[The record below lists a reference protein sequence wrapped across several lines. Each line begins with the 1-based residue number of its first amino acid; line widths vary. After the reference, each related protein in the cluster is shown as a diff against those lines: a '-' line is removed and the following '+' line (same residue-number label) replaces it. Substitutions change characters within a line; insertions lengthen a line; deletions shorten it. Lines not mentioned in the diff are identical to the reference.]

1 MKPPRYLIHVY
12 DHGFALDA
20 VPGECGIPTDA
31 LTQALPLFPKD
42 AVMDAGLAHAL
53 DVILVI
59 GSPKK
64 LDLWRQEVQAQL
76 NATCRDP
83 LDRWCRGLDTG
94 DSSWTI
100 MHALT
105 GRQSRHGRPMIGH
118 TPQDADDFGR
128 CHRLLEFIP
137 EFRSRLPTV
146 ATRWPDSPWPRLV
159 AHWDELTAL
168 YQANQNTALRAKL
181 RELNTQP

>member
-12 DHGFALDA
+12 DHGFALA
-20 VPGECGIPTDA
+20 AAPGERGIPTDA

-64 LDLWRQEVQAQL
+64 LDLWREEVQARL
-76 NATCRDP
+76 DATYTDP
-83 LDRWCRGLDTG
+83 LDRWCHGLDTG
-94 DSSWTI
+94 ASSWAIVSAITFK
-100 MHALT
+100 
-105 GRQSRHGRPMIGH
+105 RPRCREPRGD

-128 CHRLLEFIP
+128 CHRLLQAVP
-137 EFRSRLPTV
+137 QLRTYLPTV